1 MGKGKVVRKDYQ
13 FMMNNIEQFADIAV
27 VFKVDLI
34 EPNLGN
40 RSLDSEFHYLSYQLY
55 HKIQTV

>member
-1 MGKGKVVRKDYQ
+1 
-13 FMMNNIEQFADIAV
+13 MMNNNEQFADIAV

-34 EPNLGN
+34 ELNLGN
-40 RSLDSEFHYLSYQLY
+40 GSSDSDFHYLSYQLY